1 MPSNNTINKNFDEQE
16 FKILK
21 EINEGKNREDIY
33 KKYGYS
39 SIRTMDAFFRRRG
52 FIIKNGKYIKRDEYR
67 SKMLDQISGGVP
79 FRAQMIADKFK
90 KDGVLANPSD
100 IAKTF
105 GFKDYSEMNTYMRN
119 SNMFYNSSTK
129 TYEPRITK
137 QVNPLSE
144 LADRDAKVELAKQI
158 IDNDDDN
165 NTDSNNKYY
174 SLLNFLYE
182 NKERLIE
189 LCTPALS
196 DNTPQRYLIPGS
208 KKVKSIYLSKGLS
221 AIIDDFSHSKN
232 ITIREMVE
240 GAVIEYLIKYGYR
253 SEIEILLSQK

>member
-1 MPSNNTINKNFDEQE
+1 MPSNNTTAKNFDEQE
-16 FKILK
+16 ANILK
-21 EINEGKNREDIY
+21 EISEGYNREDIY

-52 FIIKNGKYIKRDEYR
+52 FIVKNGKYIKRDEYR
-67 SKMLDQISGGVP
+67 SKMLDQISGSIP
-79 FRAQMIADKFK
+79 FRAKMIASKFK

-105 GFKDYSEMNTYMRN
+105 GFQDYTEMNNYMRN
-119 SNMFYNSSTK
+119 NNMFYNSSTK
-129 TYEPRITK
+129 TYEPRIIKKTDL
-137 QVNPLSE
+137 LSG
-144 LADRDAKVELAKQI
+144 LTGRDEKIEQAKNLISK
-158 IDNDDDN
+158 NDDEE
-165 NTDSNNKYY
+165 DSSKYY
-174 SLLNFLYE
+174 QLLNYLYE
-182 NKERLIE
+182 NKERLVE
-189 LCTPALS
+189 LCTPSLS
-196 DNTPQRYLIPGS
+196 DNTPQRYLIPGG
-208 KKVKSIYLSKGLS
+208 KKVKSIYLSQGLS

>member
-1 MPSNNTINKNFDEQE
+1 MPSNNTTAKNFDEQE
-16 FKILK
+16 ANILK
-21 EINEGKNREDIY
+21 EISEGHNREDIY

-52 FIIKNGKYIKRDEYR
+52 FIVKNGKYIKRDEYR
-67 SKMLDQISGGVP
+67 SKMLDQISGKIP

-105 GFKDYSEMNTYMRN
+105 GFQDYTEMNNYMRN
-119 SNMFYNSSTK
+119 NNMFYNSSTK
-129 TYEPRITK
+129 TYEPRVIK
-137 QVNPLSE
+137 QTDLLSG
-144 LADRDAKVELAKQI
+144 LAGRDEKIEQAKNLISQNE
-158 IDNDDDN
+158 DEE
-165 NTDSNNKYY
+165 DSSKYY
-174 SLLNFLYE
+174 SLLNYLYE

-189 LCTPALS
+189 LCTPSLS
-196 DNTPQRYLIPGS
+196 DNTPQRYLIPGG
-208 KKVKSIYLSKGLS
+208 KKVKSIYLSQGLS

-232 ITIREMVE
+232 ITIREMIE

>member
-1 MPSNNTINKNFDEQE
+1 MANNTTAKDFDKQE
-16 FKILK
+16 TDILK
-21 EINEGKNREDIY
+21 ELDKGASRENIY
-33 KKYGYS
+33 KKYGYA

-52 FIIKNGKYIKRDEYR
+52 FIVKNGKYIKRESYR
-67 SKMLDQISGGVP
+67 NKMLNQISGEIP
-79 FRAQMIADKFK
+79 FRAQMIAEKFK
-90 KDGVLANPSD
+90 KDGVLADPAS
-100 IAKTF
+100 IASTF
-105 GFKDYSEMNTYMRN
+105 GFEDYTEMNAYMRN

-144 LADRDAKVELAKQI
+144 LVSRDAEKELTKQLI
-158 IDNDDDN
+158 EKDDN
-165 NTDSNNKYY
+165 ETGFDKYL
-174 SLLNFLYE
+174 SLLNYLYE

-221 AIIDDFSHSKN
+221 SIIDDFSLTKN
-232 ITIREMVE
+232 IPIREIVE